1 MVLLGDSH
9 TVVFGSSL
17 RMTIWSMFVF
27 HSMMATCW
35 FRPPGCALAI
45 PSGPGALQYVG
56 HNDGGRAGGLQREAL
71 AARGFAAKTGA
82 RGPEEEQTIT

>member
-1 MVLLGDSH
+1 
-9 TVVFGSSL
+9 
-17 RMTIWSMFVF
+17 MFVF